1 MIMSKEYEEGW
12 KYFKNNLKFG
22 ELLEVLLSCFCM
34 PKISICWEFGNTT
47 PTPCSSSNMN
57 KHTYRHTLHTHIH
70 CLEHS
75 SPTFHMICFFSS
87 FRYLLPQVGFS

>member
-34 PKISICWEFGNTT
+34 PKISICWEFENTT

-57 KHTYRHTLHTHIH
+57 KHTYRHTHTLTHIAWN
-70 CLEHS
+70 
-75 SPTFHMICFFSS
+75 TV
-87 FRYLLPQVGFS
+87 PQLSI

>member
-1 MIMSKEYEEGW
+1 MSKEYEEGW

-57 KHTYRHTLHTHIH
+57 KHTYRHTHTHSH
-70 CLEHS
+70 TLPGTQFPNLPYDLFLLFLQVS
-75 SPTFHMICFFSS
+75 
-87 FRYLLPQVGFS
+87 LPQVGFS